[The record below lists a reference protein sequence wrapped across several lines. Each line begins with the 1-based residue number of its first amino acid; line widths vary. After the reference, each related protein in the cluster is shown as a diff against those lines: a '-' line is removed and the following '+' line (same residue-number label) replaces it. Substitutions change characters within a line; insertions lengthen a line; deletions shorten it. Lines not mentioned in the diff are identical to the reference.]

1 MLNLIHSRVI
11 NHRRRHV
18 SSKNCQVTSHRTV
31 RGQAHVALWRP
42 TMQYH
47 LRPTSSACAETFTIA
62 FILEISCLSRG
73 GASRVD
79 HHENW
84 LKTRLLKM
92 VAALKQQQNRDASH
106 NPKRILHS
114 NRVYWTSIPALCAQF
129 ENELMEIRTAQHD
142 RLFWISHF
150 SDFGGGKTAWR
161 REEPTWKSQHPF
173 SLFQGRC
180 SSNHFKISI
189 AYSTTHHF
197 PLTNQKSK
205 FEVSLD
211 PV

>member
-1 MLNLIHSRVI
+1 
-11 NHRRRHV
+11 
-18 SSKNCQVTSHRTV
+18 
-31 RGQAHVALWRP
+31 
-42 TMQYH
+42 MQYH

-106 NPKRILHS
+106 NPKRILPS
-114 NRVYWTSIPALCAQF
+114 NRVYRTSIPALCAQF

-161 REEPTWKSQHPF
+161 REEPTWKSHYPF
-173 SLFQGRC
+173 SLFQARC

>member
-1 MLNLIHSRVI
+1 MARINQGGPWKVQDKYTEATRACTHTYDTQHAPSSVPGGCQATYDGRAKSPCNRDQLIILLGEHSI
-11 NHRRRHV
+11 MKPAFRRRLGRV
-18 SSKNCQVTSHRTV
+18 MAGS
-31 RGQAHVALWRP
+31 LW
-42 TMQYH
+42 
-47 LRPTSSACAETFTIA
+47 F
-62 FILEISCLSRG
+62 
-73 GASRVD
+73 
-79 HHENW
+79 
-84 LKTRLLKM
+84 
-92 VAALKQQQNRDASH
+92 
-106 NPKRILHS
+106 
-114 NRVYWTSIPALCAQF
+114 
-129 ENELMEIRTAQHD
+129 
-142 RLFWISHF
+142 SHF

-161 REEPTWKSQHPF
+161 REEPTWKSQHSF